1 MENIIET
8 ESLTKKFGE
17 LTAVNTV
24 TLNVRKGSLFG
35 LLGPNGSGKTTMI
48 KMLTG
53 QILPS
58 SGNAH
63 VLGHDVATDP
73 VGIRTLVGIIPE
85 QESPPSFLTAMEY
98 LEFIGDIRKIPDL
111 EQKADWWF
119 DFLEYGDKRNV
130 LCKDLSRGT
139 RQKLMLTQAFIHNPA
154 LALIDEPLINFDP
167 IMQDKVKAFFGKEPA
182 PYEANVSSIY
192 TSVPIEQD
200 TSFLVI
206 GERTN
211 ATGSRAFRDLL
222 LAGDLDGI
230 VGVAREQAAEGAHVL
245 DVSVDYVGRDGT
257 EDMTRVATA
266 LRTQSTLPPVFDSTE
281 VAVVETALKL
291 YGGKAIINS
300 INLEDGERKIRRLL
314 PLIKRHG
321 AAAIALTIDEE
332 GQART
337 TVNGKRIYL
346 GEYDSPESRKAYEK
360 ILAEW
365 EANHAERT
373 PAATVNLTVSRLAFL
388 FLKHAEQEYVRDL
401 SLIHISEP
409 TRPY

>member
-8 ESLTKKFGE
+8 KSLTKNFGD
-17 LTAVNTV
+17 LTAVNAV

-53 QILPS
+53 QIVPS

-63 VLGHDVATDP
+63 VLGLDVATDP

-167 IMQDKVKAFFGKEPA
+167 IMQDKVKAFF
-182 PYEANVSSIY
+182 VSY
-192 TSVPIEQD
+192 TKQGNTLFIS
-200 TSFLVI
+200 TH
-206 GERTN
+206 
-211 ATGSRAFRDLL
+211 LL
-222 LAGDLDGI
+222 
-230 VGVAREQAAEGAHVL
+230 
-245 DVSVDYVGRDGT
+245 
-257 EDMTRVATA
+257 
-266 LRTQSTLPPVFDSTE
+266 
-281 VAVVETALKL
+281 ETAEEICSELAILHMGNLL
-291 YGGKAIINS
+291 YTGTMESVREGN
-300 INLEDGERKIRRLL
+300 
-314 PLIKRHG
+314 RH
-321 AAAIALTIDEE
+321 LSD
-332 GQART
+332 
-337 TVNGKRIYL
+337 
-346 GEYDSPESRKAYEK
+346 
-360 ILAEW
+360 
-365 EANHAERT
+365 
-373 PAATVNLTVSRLAFL
+373 L
-388 FLKHAEQEYVRDL
+388 FLSLVR
-401 SLIHISEP
+401 
-409 TRPY
+409 T

>member
-1 MENIIET
+1 MEHIIKT
-8 ESLTKKFGE
+8 ESLTKNFGD

-53 QILPS
+53 QIVPS

-63 VLGHDVATDP
+63 VLGLDVATDP

-167 IMQDKVKAFFGKEPA
+167 IMQEKVKGFFVA
-182 PYEANVSSIY
+182 Y
-192 TSVPIEQD
+192 TKQGNTLFIS
-200 TSFLVI
+200 TH
-206 GERTN
+206 
-211 ATGSRAFRDLL
+211 LL
-222 LAGDLDGI
+222 
-230 VGVAREQAAEGAHVL
+230 ETAEEIC
-245 DVSVDYVGRDGT
+245 S
-257 EDMTRVATA
+257 
-266 LRTQSTLPPVFDSTE
+266 E
-281 VAVVETALKL
+281 VAILHVGNLL
-291 YGGKAIINS
+291 YTGTMESVREG
-300 INLEDGERKIRRLL
+300 D
-314 PLIKRHG
+314 RH
-321 AAAIALTIDEE
+321 LSD
-332 GQART
+332 
-337 TVNGKRIYL
+337 
-346 GEYDSPESRKAYEK
+346 
-360 ILAEW
+360 
-365 EANHAERT
+365 
-373 PAATVNLTVSRLAFL
+373 L
-388 FLKHAEQEYVRDL
+388 FLSLVR
-401 SLIHISEP
+401 
-409 TRPY
+409 T

>member
-139 RQKLMLTQAFIHNPA
+139 RQKLMLTQAFIHDPE

-167 IMQDKVKAFFGKEPA
+167 IMQEKVKGFF
-182 PYEANVSSIY
+182 VSY
-192 TSVPIEQD
+192 TKQGNTLFMS
-200 TSFLVI
+200 TH
-206 GERTN
+206 
-211 ATGSRAFRDLL
+211 LL
-222 LAGDLDGI
+222 
-230 VGVAREQAAEGAHVL
+230 
-245 DVSVDYVGRDGT
+245 
-257 EDMTRVATA
+257 
-266 LRTQSTLPPVFDSTE
+266 
-281 VAVVETALKL
+281 ETAEEICSEFAILHLGNLL
-291 YGGKAIINS
+291 YTGTMESVREGG
-300 INLEDGERKIRRLL
+300 
-314 PLIKRHG
+314 RH
-321 AAAIALTIDEE
+321 LSD
-332 GQART
+332 
-337 TVNGKRIYL
+337 
-346 GEYDSPESRKAYEK
+346 
-360 ILAEW
+360 
-365 EANHAERT
+365 
-373 PAATVNLTVSRLAFL
+373 L
-388 FLKHAEQEYVRDL
+388 FLSLVRK
-401 SLIHISEP
+401 
-409 TRPY
+409 